1 MKAESALHTRAGIPG
16 LVWAYRF
23 SPDGTAE
30 LQHFPVDGHVLEAR
44 QANGGWLWLHFSL
57 IDARACEFIAK
68 MRLPPR
74 ARAALLDRN
83 EHANLHLEGDTA
95 FGALVDW
102 HHEGRRE
109 AAAAVQESSGLGHLR
124 FVLTDGLIVS
134 GRRHPLRSVD
144 SVRMR
149 IDDGEKVESAGRM
162 LETIIEEFAASV
174 ARAHDG
180 MSETLDG
187 IEERTLSESP
197 SDERRALGLLR
208 RRSVRLHRPLKALQR
223 TLQQFEERHR
233 HRSSHALLAAA
244 ARLSQ
249 RLDHLDADVV
259 ALERR
264 ARLLHDEVA
273 AKLTEQTNRH
283 LYVLSVLT
291 SLFLPPTLL
300 VGVFGMNTGGLPLT
314 QNPAGTLV
322 ALSLCVGASLVVWM
336 LLRRKGITR

>member
-1 MKAESALHTRAGIPG
+1 MAGIPG

-23 SPDGTAE
+23 ASDGTAE
-30 LQHFPVDGHVLEAR
+30 LLRFPVDGHLLDAR
-44 QANGGWLWLHFSL
+44 QADGAWLWLHFSL
-57 IDARACEFIAK
+57 IDARACEFIGKMDIPARAK
-68 MRLPPR
+68 
-74 ARAALLDRN
+74 AALLDRD

-95 FGALVDW
+95 FGAVVDW
-102 HHEGRRE
+102 HHEGGG
-109 AAAAVQESSGLGHLR
+109 AAFPAAPAAHESSGLGHLR
-124 FVLTDGLIVS
+124 FVLADGLIVS

-144 SVRMR
+144 SVRLR
-149 IDDGEKVESAGRM
+149 IDSGTRIDSAGRM

-174 ARAHDG
+174 SRVHDDLA
-180 MSETLDG
+180 ETLDG

-208 RRSVRLHRPLKALQR
+208 RRAVRLHRPLKALQR
-223 TLQQFEERHR
+223 TLRQFEERHR

-300 VGVFGMNTGGLPLT
+300 VGVFGMNTGGMPLT
-314 QNPAGTLV
+314 QNPAGTVV
-322 ALSLCVGASLVVWM
+322 ALAMCICASAAVWI